1 MRDDYSE
8 HGMLNA
14 AENVGADYTLKEEPL
29 ANPSLAVQQAIN
41 DMKSKNWQAQYEA
54 CNTIRRAGMF
64 HPNVCNQQVAA
75 FKELVKPI
83 DSLRSQVSKNAC
95 LALQALFE
103 AVEVRVADS
112 QIDNVLSI
120 LLKRAADTN

>member
-1 MRDDYSE
+1 
-8 HGMLNA
+8 
-14 AENVGADYTLKEEPL
+14 
-29 ANPSLAVQQAIN
+29 
-41 DMKSKNWQAQYEA
+41 
-54 CNTIRRAGMF
+54 MF